1 MFPGT
6 VTERG
11 DELESEAA
19 LKSPKT
25 GPRKESCSVLELDAL
40 YGYDIKRPG
49 NEMELGSWL
58 VFLPR
63 VDWLSSAVP
72 GLAPEKW

>member
-19 LKSPKT
+19 LKSPET
-25 GPRKESCSVLELDAL
+25 GPRKGSCSLLELDAL
-40 YGYDIKRPG
+40 YGYDRKRPG
-49 NEMELGSWL
+49 NEMELGPWL

-63 VDWLSSAVP
+63 VDWLSSVVP
-72 GLAPEKW
+72 GLMLEKW